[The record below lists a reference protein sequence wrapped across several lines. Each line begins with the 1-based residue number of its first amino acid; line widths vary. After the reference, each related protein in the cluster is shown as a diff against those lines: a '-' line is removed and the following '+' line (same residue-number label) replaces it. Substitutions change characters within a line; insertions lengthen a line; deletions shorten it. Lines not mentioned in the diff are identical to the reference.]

1 MTTRNINSSC
11 EVLWI
16 SRQTD
21 EQVRAFFQGTPET
34 AVKPNTLP
42 DVFSTI
48 VGTGALWLAQ
58 GNVTHGGKVGM
69 NYQDPWESNSDV
81 IGCNWSKDLTSPAG
95 QFSVQ
100 VKPRIAYDTLIKP
113 GDVFVIF
120 MDDDHRYGWD
130 QRTHGTMVTVGII
143 DRVGKTTSV
152 SGDGATVESVS
163 ITGRDFGAVLQE
175 TQTVFDK
182 AFAVIDQVFF
192 DSKYITQTAEANQS
206 ALSPAENILTLLDL
220 IYRFG
225 ATNSKLVGGQWTLP
239 STQDATTG
247 RPVSLLSLLNVSA
260 FVQTPIFGYS
270 LAQSPGVTQAGN
282 VWNLLDGFAN
292 RIVNEFF
299 VDVRDFSQREFDVL
313 KQLGSVV
320 ETIMNKSPTGQQDIK
335 NQEGKKLDVATSGTF
350 NQSTLEQDFTGTV
363 DGAVNSPPMPVVAL
377 VLRQQPYDRDAFRL
391 LPTHNMDFQEVF
403 DYDEAFST
411 HDVVNFFKINFP
423 DLGPVQWELIFGI
436 KVNLDSI
443 PKFGIRRMEG
453 ETRYSFA
460 NSLAGDS
467 FNEGDST
474 AVFGDV
480 YRYYIEL
487 LSTWYAC
494 NDLLRSSSLTCRFRP
509 EIRVGTRLRYLRVD
523 GTILSYYIQGVNH
536 SFGVSPGQSRTQLT
550 LVRGYIEG
558 QSDLPNNLVWTADG
572 SGIPPGWVNWG
583 RTDPTDGMNVS
594 SDADERTVQN
604 AQSTVQSP

>member
-1 MTTRNINSSC
+1 VTTRNVNSSC

-16 SRQTD
+16 SRQSD
-21 EQVRAFFQGTPET
+21 EQVRAFFQGTPEVP
-34 AVKPNTLP
+34 VKPSTLP

-48 VGTGALWLAQ
+48 VGTGALWLAN
-58 GNVTHGGKVGM
+58 GNTTHVGVTGA
-69 NYQDPWESNSDV
+69 NYVDPWESNSDV
-81 IGCNWSKDLTSPAG
+81 IACNWSKDLTSPAG
-95 QFSVQ
+95 QFSIQ
-100 VKPRIAYDTLIKP
+100 VKPRLPYDILIKP
-113 GDVFVIF
+113 GDVFIIF

-143 DRVGKTTSV
+143 DRVGKTTTAGSN
-152 SGDGATVESVS
+152 GATIESVS

-182 AFAVIDQVFF
+182 AFAVIDQTFF
-192 DSKYITQTAEANQS
+192 DSKFITQAAEANQS
-206 ALSPAENILTLLDL
+206 ALSPSENILTLLDL
-220 IYRFG
+220 IYRFS

-239 STQDATTG
+239 STTNEVTG
-247 RPVSLLSLLNVSA
+247 QPVSLLSLLNVSA

-299 VDVRDFSQREFDVL
+299 IDVRDFSQREFDVL
-313 KQLGSVV
+313 KQLGTVAG
-320 ETIMNKSPTGQQDIK
+320 ETMSDDDIAKQLAKKQD
-335 NQEGKKLDVATSGTF
+335 VSSSGVF
-350 NQSTLEQDFTGTV
+350 NQSTLEQDFSGTV
-363 DGAVNSPPMPVVAL
+363 DSAVNSPPMPVVAL
-377 VLRQQPYDRDAFRL
+377 VLRQQPYDRDSFRL
-391 LPTHNMDFQEVF
+391 LPVNHLDYQEVF

-411 HDVVNFFKINFP
+411 HDVVNFFKIAFP
-423 DLGPVQWELIFGI
+423 DLGPVAWELIFGI

-443 PKFGIRRMEG
+443 PKFGIRRFEG

-460 NSLAGDS
+460 SSAAGDS

-474 AVFGDV
+474 AIFGDV
-480 YRYYIEL
+480 YHYYIEL
-487 LSTWYAC
+487 ISTWYAC
-494 NDLLRSSSLTCRFRP
+494 NELLRSATITCRFRP

-523 GTILSYYIQGVNH
+523 DRILSYYVQGVNH
-536 SFGVSPGQSRTQLT
+536 TFGVSPGQSRTQLT
-550 LVRGYIEG
+550 CVRGYIEG
-558 QSDLPNNLVWTADG
+558 QSDLPNNLIWTSEG

-583 RTDPTDGMNVS
+583 VSNPTDGMDAS

-604 AQSTVQSP
+604 AQSTQ